1 MTDAPRTASVPLDF
15 LEDGVTYE
23 ADVYRDG
30 DSKTAL
36 VKEKK
41 TVTRQDVLT
50 LPMHQAGGFAVH
62 VHLPV
67 PPSPSPSPGR
77 P

>member
-1 MTDAPRTASVPLDF
+1 MTDAPRTARVSLDF

-30 DSKTAL
+30 DSMTAL

-41 TVTRQDVLT
+41 TVTRKDVLI
-50 LPMHQAGGFAVH
+50 LPMQQGGGFAVH
-62 VHLPV
+62 VHLPA